1 MKTTNIRK
9 IFRAAVAAVA
19 AAMAMSSCTDH
30 FDLGKIE
37 GEPKIVMYCMPS
49 CSDTTIISLA
59 ESIPV
64 NTKPSELTTP
74 HRLSDATVTYR
85 LNGVEQKVESLGKGE
100 YRVVAKHKAGDVIR
114 IKASHAGLPDAEAVT
129 VIPET
134 VEAEIVSMADVRAD
148 ADGDGD
154 FRDYVQLAARFN
166 DDPKT
171 KDYYA
176 VRVMADYRFYCKDDH
191 IIAGGNNFDDDNN

>member
-1 MKTTNIRK
+1 
-9 IFRAAVAAVA
+9 
-19 AAMAMSSCTDH
+19 
-30 FDLGKIE
+30 
-37 GEPKIVMYCMPS
+37 MYCMPS

-114 IKASHAGLPDAEAVT
+114 IKAS
-129 VIPET
+129 
-134 VEAEIVSMADVRAD
+134 
-148 ADGDGD
+148 
-154 FRDYVQLAARFN
+154 
-166 DDPKT
+166 
-171 KDYYA
+171 
-176 VRVMADYRFYCKDDH
+176 
-191 IIAGGNNFDDDNN
+191 